1 MTMVGH
7 ASPLRDA
14 GGTIRGCVGAFL
26 DITERKHAIEQLRES
41 EERFAETM
49 PVLISLS
56 SVEDST
62 IKFVNTAYCE
72 AFGYRMEDIIGRKGP
87 DVYYDPNDRNKMLE
101 IIKEQGFVTNYQ
113 IKAKKNDGTPFWLL
127 SAIRPIVFDG
137 KPAIIGASID
147 ITERKKAEEALQE
160 ANTLLKQRNEELDSY
175 NYSVSHDLRGPL
187 RAVDAFSKL
196 LAVESASTLNDE
208 AKDYLGQITR
218 ATDRM
223 VQITDDLLKLSRISR
238 AELKLS
244 AIDLGGLAKSIAEEL
259 KRNAP
264 KREAEIKIEDAV
276 VYGDTGLMRIVIENL
291 LGNAWKFTSKKPNAQ
306 IEFASRQEGEKIICF
321 VRDNGEGFNMA
332 HSGKLFAPFRRLHTE
347 SEFPG
352 TGIGLAIVRR
362 ILERHGG
369 RVWAEGE
376 VGVGATIYFELP
388 AHVDIKE
395 TGGGRSRRC

>member
-1 MTMVGH
+1 
-7 ASPLRDA
+7 
-14 GGTIRGCVGAFL
+14 
-26 DITERKHAIEQLRES
+26 
-41 EERFAETM
+41 
-49 PVLISLS
+49 
-56 SVEDST
+56 
-62 IKFVNTAYCE
+62 
-72 AFGYRMEDIIGRKGP
+72 MEDIIGRKGP

-196 LAVESASTLNDE
+196 LAVESASTLNDK